1 MEPSPARRSDLHFKL
16 ARALKPD
23 LGIDWALPM
32 EAALDGGWADPDV
45 VPVYFQP
52 GPDDEMPAEKLI
64 YEYDGEYLMRA
75 DNGAYVMFDR
85 YQVTFVRQDPD
96 SPVKRRL
103 SAIQYS
109 SFSRHYATS
118 GLNHD
123 VYVIY
128 HQ

>member
-1 MEPSPARRSDLHFKL
+1 MEPSPAQRSSLHYKL
-16 ARALKPD
+16 ARALRPEAD
-23 LGIDWALPM
+23 IDWEDPAVW
-32 EAALDGGWADPDV
+32 GDPDV

-52 GPDDEMPAEKLI
+52 GPEDEMPLEKLV
-64 YEYDGEYLMRA
+64 YEYDGEYLLRA

>member
-1 MEPSPARRSDLHFKL
+1 MEPSPARRHDLHYKL
-16 ARALKPD
+16 ARAFSPQAN
-23 LGIDWALPM
+23 IDW
-32 EAALDGGWADPDV
+32 DDVDVWGDPDV
-45 VPVYFQP
+45 IPVYFQP
-52 GPDDEMPAEKLI
+52 GPDDEMPPDKLI
-64 YEYDGEYLMRA
+64 YEWDGEYLMRA

>member
-1 MEPSPARRSDLHFKL
+1 MEPSPAQRSSLHYKL
-16 ARALKPD
+16 CRALKPEAD
-23 LGIDWALPM
+23 IDWEDP
-32 EAALDGGWADPDV
+32 EVWGDPDV
-45 VPVYFQP
+45 IPVYFQP
-52 GPDDEMPAEKLI
+52 GPEDEMPVEKLV
-64 YEYDGEYLMRA
+64 YEYDGEHLLRA
-75 DNGAYVMFDR
+75 DNGAYVLFDR